1 MQTIQERAHDGQE
14 GRGLP
19 SPVPYGWRIVLIN
32 IDNVKRR
39 QLEIKTEVAALRVS
53 EAPDQRT
60 RLEELKA
67 LADFLRTLSLVHAR
81 LDRGEPKNLA
91 EIAEYRP
98 PDSERLYIFSGDP
111 RPFLSW
117 RALLEVCLVAG
128 PSAEGKL
135 PALYYLYHA
144 PQGALAVMAGVRSL
158 PRDYL
163 VAEEAGSAASPFS
176 ARDLL
181 STFCVYPQRVGSNA
195 FVFRSFPIWLPEQLS
210 AERLEEA
217 VFQFFRENFSDTRP
231 ALLWDHPNFHRVAE
245 LMRMGWWKRLNG
257 KASIKNT

>member
-1 MQTIQERAHDGQE
+1 M
-14 GRGLP
+14 
-19 SPVPYGWRIVLIN
+19 LID

-39 QLEIKTEVAALRVS
+39 QGEIQTEVATLRADTRVS
-53 EAPDQRT
+53 ETAARRA

-81 LDRGEPKNLA
+81 LDRGEPENLA
-91 EIAEYRP
+91 ELADYRP

-128 PSAEGKL
+128 PSVEGKL
-135 PALYYLYHA
+135 PALYYLYKA

-176 ARDLL
+176 ASDLL
-181 STFCVYPQRVGSNA
+181 STFCVYPQRVGSSA
-195 FVFRSFPIWLPEQLS
+195 FVFRSFPIWLPEKLS
-210 AERLEEA
+210 AERIEEA
-217 VFQFFRENFSDTRP
+217 VFQFFRENFSDTQP
-231 ALLWDHPNFHRVAE
+231 ALLWDHPNFHRIAE
-245 LMRMGWWKRLNG
+245 LMRMGWWERLN
-257 KASIKNT
+257 TE